1 MALAIIGG
9 RPAAFTPLIELYRTA
24 LEYGNHDPGTPL
36 AVHSH
41 GYVFSDERA
50 GLMRQSRT

>member
-24 LEYGNHDPGTPL
+24 LEYGK
-36 AVHSH
+36 S
-41 GYVFSDERA
+41 
-50 GLMRQSRT
+50 